1 MQEWH
6 VVQEIDNVS
15 NLTERA
21 KDMRISDDQIIQP
34 EVILTAED
42 LDRALVE
49 SAKISRI
56 EKLKKRTM
64 LKENFNLVD
73 KNAYQPGGIYINV
86 CRRKK
91 IYKDKTSS
99 YGI

>member
-1 MQEWH
+1 
-6 VVQEIDNVS
+6 
-15 NLTERA
+15 
-21 KDMRISDDQIIQP
+21 
-34 EVILTAED
+34 
-42 LDRALVE
+42 
-49 SAKISRI
+49 
-56 EKLKKRTM
+56 M

-99 YGI
+99 YGIWGKRDQADRLTNMQ